1 MLNERDQRIFEAIRT
16 NRLPIWAR
24 AFLGLWG
31 IALLA
36 GALFNLVD
44 MLSQHWG
51 TEVLKAYFSGAI
63 FLVVF
68 PLAGMQ
74 LIAPCAHSYIGTRMK
89 LNQKDGRRLRFM

>member
-74 LIAPCAHSYIGTRMK
+74 LIGAAFRRPKKSPEP
-89 LNQKDGRRLRFM
+89 DGESVD